1 VMRASSH
8 SVSSKGLCSIFMQR
22 QRNYRAVR
30 YILSRHVKTLVHY
43 LKSNASKYHS
53 LGVPVWW
60 CPWIH
65 DLGMMV
71 GYMKHGYMALEAI
84 CKDPVLPF
92 TSQAVSNHVC
102 RTFLYGSSTCPPAA
116 RGMFNTPDE
125 ALTWARSCSQLFPD
139 QFTLENRLVKI
150 LSDLTK
156 HLPLRHMCR
165 ITFSEDVDDPSY
177 ESKKYGVVLD
187 SLELHPVMPLQTFLE
202 ESEKRRRLEI
212 TQNHPMIFGS

>member
-1 VMRASSH
+1 
-8 SVSSKGLCSIFMQR
+8 
-22 QRNYRAVR
+22 
-30 YILSRHVKTLVHY
+30 
-43 LKSNASKYHS
+43 
-53 LGVPVWW
+53 
-60 CPWIH
+60 
-65 DLGMMV
+65 
-71 GYMKHGYMALEAI
+71 
-84 CKDPVLPF
+84 
-92 TSQAVSNHVC
+92 
-102 RTFLYGSSTCPPAA
+102 
-116 RGMFNTPDE
+116 
-125 ALTWARSCSQLFPD
+125 
-139 QFTLENRLVKI
+139 VKI